1 MTIPR
6 MIDTGIFRKL
16 TTDTPFP
23 CIIPVNVVNS
33 TITYTSSTDAP
44 ARINCG
50 IPSSV
55 PYPSSI
61 NFTIRGTTTAGET
74 AARTEP
80 KIADSNSESPS
91 KRGARTIIPKSSKLA
106 GTKHIITA
114 GRPIFLSPEIS
125 SPNPARI
132 RMMISAI
139 LRSSDE
145 IFRIFSSN
153 RFNTYGPRTIPV
165 SNIPR
170 SPGNFNFL
178 QIQLILIP
186 QSRISAILNNIK
198 IPSYSSFLN
207 QDSKSLRINFSI
219 KFRFGSECSNS
230 LE

>member
-1 MTIPR
+1 MTIPK
-6 MIDTGIFRKL
+6 MIDTGTFRKL

-80 KIADSNSESPS
+80 KIAASNSESPS
-91 KRGARTIIPKSSKLA
+91 KRGARSNIPSNSKLA

-114 GRPIFLSPEIS
+114 GRPIFLSPETS
-125 SPNPARI
+125 SPSPARI
-132 RMMISAI
+132 RIMIRAI
-139 LRSSDE
+139 FLSSDE
-145 IFRIFSSN
+145 MFRIFGSN
-153 RFNTYGPRTIPV
+153 KSCTYGPSTIPV

-170 SPGNFNFL
+170 SPGSFNFL

-207 QDSKSLRINFSI
+207 QDNKSLRINFSI